1 MTDAM
6 KTVVLAGAL
15 DTKAVEFA
23 WVKALI
29 EKQGVRTLVIDVGI
43 LGEPGFAPDVR
54 REAVASAAGGDL
66 EYLRR
71 GAQRQEALSV
81 MGQGLAVIARRLYDE
96 GKLDAILGMGGS
108 GGTTVATAGMRA
120 LPLGVPKLMVSTL
133 ASGDVRAFVG
143 PADILMMPSIVDVAG
158 VNRISGKVYAN
169 AAAAI
174 AGMVRGEAP
183 LIADERPLIAASMFG
198 NTTPCVDHAR
208 SLIEK
213 HGFEVL
219 VFHATGI
226 GGQAMESLISEGY
239 IVGCLDITT
248 TELADEV
255 CGGGASAGPERCLAA
270 SRAGI
275 PAVIVPGCIDMA
287 NFGALESVPE
297 KYRGRNLYQWAP
309 TATLLRTNIEENQRI
324 GEMIATAANAANA
337 PVAVILPLKG
347 VSMLDSEGGAFWD
360 PAANAACFNAI
371 KSGLR
376 QDIPVIELA
385 CNINDRFFAEAAAET
400 LVNLMRESERFPVAK
415 HKRPIC
421 RISPYS
427 ADRHP

>member
-1 MTDAM
+1 MTDTT

-15 DTKAVEFA
+15 DTKAAEFA
-23 WVKALI
+23 WVKSLI
-29 EKQGVRTLVIDVGI
+29 EAQGLGTLVIDVGV
-43 LGEPGFAPDVR
+43 LGEPGFAPDVSR
-54 REAVASAAGGDL
+54 ATVASAAGGDL
-66 EYLRR
+66 ESLRQGRRR
-71 GAQRQEALSV
+71 GEALDV
-81 MGQGLAVIARRLYDE
+81 MGRGLAIIARRLYDE
-96 GKLDAILGMGGS
+96 GALDGILGMGGS
-108 GGTTVATAGMRA
+108 GGTTVAAAGMRA
-120 LPLGVPKLMVSTL
+120 LPLGLPKLMVSTV

-143 PADILMMPSIVDVAG
+143 HADIVMMPSIVDVAG
-158 VNRISGKVYAN
+158 VNRISAKIYAN

-174 AGMVRGEAP
+174 AGMVRGETP
-183 LIADERPLIAASMFG
+183 PIAEERPLIAASMFG

-213 HGFEVL
+213 HDFEVL

-226 GGQAMESLISEGY
+226 GGQTMESLIREGY
-239 IVGCLDITT
+239 IAGCLDITT

-275 PAVIVPGCIDMA
+275 PAVLVPGCVDMA

-297 KYRGRNLYQWAP
+297 TYRERNLYQWAP

-324 GEMIATAANAANA
+324 GEMIAAAANAASA
-337 PVAVILPLKG
+337 PVTIILPLKG

-360 PAANAACFNAI
+360 PAADAACFDAI
-371 KSGLR
+371 KRGLR

-385 CNINDRFFAEAAAET
+385 YNINDPSFAEAAAGV
-400 LVNLMRESERFPVAK
+400 LLNMMRQSKRFPITK
-415 HKRPIC
+415 
-421 RISPYS
+421 
-427 ADRHP
+427 

>member
-1 MTDAM
+1 VTNAM
-6 KTVVLAGAL
+6 KTVVIAGAL
-15 DTKAVEFA
+15 DTKAAEFA
-23 WVKALI
+23 WVRALM

-43 LGEPGFAPDVR
+43 LGEPGFTPDVS
-54 REAVASAAGGDL
+54 REAVASAAGADL
-66 EYLRR
+66 VSLRR
-71 GAQRQEALSV
+71 GRRRAEALEV
-81 MGQGLAVIARRLYDE
+81 MGNGLAIIARELYDKGE
-96 GKLDAILGMGGS
+96 CDGILGMGGS

-120 LPLGVPKLMVSTL
+120 LPLGLPKLMVSTV

-143 PADILMMPSIVDVAG
+143 PADIVMMPSIVDVAG
-158 VNRISGKVYAN
+158 INRISAKVYAN

-174 AGMVRGEAP
+174 VGMVRGEPAP
-183 LIADERPLIAASMFG
+183 IAEERPLVAASMFG

-208 SLIEK
+208 GLIEK

-226 GGQAMESLISEGY
+226 GGQTMENLISEGY

-255 CGGGASAGPERCLAA
+255 CGGGASAGPERCMAA

-275 PAVIVPGCIDMA
+275 PAVIVPGCVDMA

-297 KYRGRNLYQWAP
+297 KYRERKLYPWAP

-337 PVAVILPLKG
+337 PVAILLPLKG
-347 VSMLDSEGGAFWD
+347 LSMLDSVAGAFWD
-360 PAANAACFNAI
+360 PPANAACFDAI
-371 KSGLR
+371 KSSLR
-376 QDIPVIELA
+376 QDIPVIELPY
-385 CNINDRFFAEAAAET
+385 NINDQSFAEAAADT
-400 LVNLMRESERFPVAK
+400 LVNLMRQSETSTAAMP
-415 HKRPIC
+415 
-421 RISPYS
+421 
-427 ADRHP
+427 

>member
-1 MTDAM
+1 M

-43 LGEPGFAPDVR
+43 LGEPGFAPDVS
-54 REAVASAAGGDL
+54 REAVASAAGVGL
-66 EYLRR
+66 EDLRR

-81 MGQGLAVIARRLYDE
+81 MGHGLAVIARRLYDE

-183 LIADERPLIAASMFG
+183 QIADERPLIAASMFG

-226 GGQAMESLISEGY
+226 GGQTMESLISEGY
-239 IVGCLDITT
+239 IAGCLDITT

-255 CGGGASAGPERCLAA
+255 CGGSASAGPERCLAA

-275 PAVIVPGCIDMA
+275 PTVIVPGCIDMT

-297 KYRGRNLYQWAP
+297 KYRGRNLYQWAS

-337 PVAVILPLKG
+337 PVAIILPLKG

-371 KSGLR
+371 KSSLR

-385 CNINDRFFAEAAAET
+385 CNINDRFFAETAAET
-400 LVNLMRESERFPVAK
+400 LVNLMQESERFPVAK
-415 HKRPIC
+415 QKRPIR
-421 RISPYS
+421 RISSYT

>member
-1 MTDAM
+1 ML
-6 KTVVLAGAL
+6 TVVLAGAL

-23 WVKALI
+23 WVKSLVEA
-29 EKQGVRTLVIDVGI
+29 QGLRALVIDVGI
-43 LGEPGFAPDVR
+43 LGEPGFAPDIS
-54 REAVASAAGGDL
+54 REAVASAAGSDL
-66 EYLRR
+66 ESLRR
-71 GAQRQEALSV
+71 VRRRGEALEV
-81 MGQGLAVIARRLYDE
+81 MGRGLAVIARRLYDE
-96 GKLDAILGMGGS
+96 GAFDGILGMGGS

-120 LPLGVPKLMVSTL
+120 LPLGLPKLMVSTL

-143 PADILMMPSIVDVAG
+143 PADIVMMPSIVDVAG

-174 AGMVRGEAP
+174 VGMVRGEAP
-183 LIADERPLIAASMFG
+183 PIADERPLIAASMFG

-208 SLIEK
+208 RLIEK

-226 GGQAMESLISEGY
+226 GGQTMESLISEGY

-275 PAVIVPGCIDMA
+275 PAVIAPGCVDMA
-287 NFGALESVPE
+287 NFGALESLPE
-297 KYRGRNLYQWAP
+297 KVRERNVYQWAP

-324 GEMIATAANAANA
+324 GEMIAAAANAAIA
-337 PVAVILPLKG
+337 PVAIVLPLKG

-360 PAANAACFNAI
+360 PAADAACFDAI

-376 QDIPVIELA
+376 QGIPVIELA
-385 CNINDRFFAEAAAET
+385 CNINDPPFAEAAAGA
-400 LVNLMRESERFPVAK
+400 LLNLMRQSESD
-415 HKRPIC
+415 
-421 RISPYS
+421 S
-427 ADRHP
+427 ATKL